1 MVIKFENGVIKH
13 VSYKDSKRGER
24 QSLLSRSKR
33 ESVLIFLKN
42 FSIHSHVTKHCFDQ
56 TSRLNTNEI
65 IPIQKLRRKTT
76 LMQFLQDVCLKKSSG
91 AEYHCV
97 YFKYLGARSASPDT
111 TIHKQF

>member
-42 FSIHSHVTKHCFDQ
+42 FSIHSYVAKHCFDQ

-65 IPIQKLRRKTT
+65 IPTQKLRRKTT
-76 LMQFLQDVCLKKSSG
+76 LMQFYKMYVLRKVL
-91 AEYHCV
+91 V
-97 YFKYLGARSASPDT
+97 RSITVDISN
-111 TIHKQF
+111 I